1 MKGLKQKIFELVS
14 YSVILSVL
22 ITMAYTLIMIF
33 FYNSVTV
40 LEPNRY
46 ILINEIMMM
55 VLGISFVVYKMK
67 EFFI

>member
-22 ITMAYTLIMIF
+22 ITMAYTLVMIF

-67 EFFI
+67 EFLI